1 MTTRPNV
8 LRQVRHA
15 ERRGWIRHF
24 REAGRLRGVSPA
36 LLMAIASRESRI
48 GRALG
53 PTCKG
58 DVGNAWGIMQI
69 DRRFHSEW
77 TSRHDPC
84 NHRANILKG
93 AEVLRAELDHFGE
106 LVPGLASYNA
116 SRGSIETALEKNVSV
131 DTYTTGGDYTADV
144 LQRFEWIKEARPKLA
159 EPSQPSSLRAAAP
172 VALASLALGGG
183 NAYARSNSNS
193 NP

>member
-1 MTTRPNV
+1 MPRRADI

-15 ERRGWIRHF
+15 EQNGWVRHF
-24 REAGRLRGVSPA
+24 QDAGQRFDVSPA

-77 TSRHDPC
+77 TSKHDPC
-84 NHRANILKG
+84 DHRANVLKG
-93 AEVLRAELDHFGE
+93 AEVLRSELDHFEE
-106 LVPGLASYNA
+106 LMPGLASYNA
-116 SRGSIETALEKNVSV
+116 SRDAVQRALDQGLSV
-131 DTYTTGGDYTADV
+131 DAFTTGGDYTGDV
-144 LQRFEWIKEARPKLA
+144 LQRFEWIKESRPELSTPEKG
-159 EPSQPSSLRAAAP
+159 SLFRTAVP
-172 VALASLALGGG
+172 VALGALAIGGG
-183 NAYARSNSNS
+183 IRFLQRNTDSQ
-193 NP
+193 